1 MYVLGNDAK
10 RMSLEDD
17 LTVLIDYEKYR
28 ERAQR
33 RFSRQLNLVNRTS
46 QLTSQLGNQF
56 AQIFNNRFPV
66 PFTYSSNFPTYLNTQ
81 MPSRDHYE
89 DCGDRGIFENV
100 SELSINKRLMAFF
113 DQ

>member
-66 PFTYSSNFPTYLNTQ
+66 PFTYPSNFPTYLNTQ

-89 DCGDRGIFENV
+89 DCTDRGIFENV
-100 SELSINKRLMAFF
+100 SEHSIIKRLMAFF